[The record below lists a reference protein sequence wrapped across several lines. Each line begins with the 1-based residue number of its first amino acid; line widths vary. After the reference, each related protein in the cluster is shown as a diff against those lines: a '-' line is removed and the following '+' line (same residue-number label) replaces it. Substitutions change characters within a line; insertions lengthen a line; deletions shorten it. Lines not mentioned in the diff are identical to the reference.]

1 MCGGRR
7 PHSCVD
13 GRGIYFRLI
22 NLGKIEF
29 INKPYLLLIY
39 ELDNNLTIDEY
50 KFLEAQSQENTEENP
65 NINIDNNELFTN
77 IESLK
82 KIEKIICGTWYTIAE
97 SKIFASTLYLFGN
110 KYKRIIK
117 IDYFEKNNI
126 DINRAKR
133 VRNLFMFCQ

>member
-7 PHSCVD
+7 PHSCID

-22 NLGKIEF
+22 NLWKIEF

-65 NINIDNNELFTN
+65 NINVDNNELFTN

-82 KIEKIICGTWYTIAE
+82 KIEKIICGTWYTIAA

-117 IDYFEKNNI
+117 IDYFKKNNI